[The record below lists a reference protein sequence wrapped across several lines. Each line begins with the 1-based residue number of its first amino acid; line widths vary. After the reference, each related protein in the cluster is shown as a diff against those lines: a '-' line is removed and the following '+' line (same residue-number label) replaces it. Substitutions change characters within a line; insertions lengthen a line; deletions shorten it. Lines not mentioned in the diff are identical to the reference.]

1 MTVGF
6 PLSGGRQGCRGA
18 GRAFLFIGAVS
29 FVTVCTADWSRVV
42 ALANFMI
49 TAILCP
55 VAGASWIICKGETNQ
70 ICKCNRVTG

>member
-1 MTVGF
+1 MGF
-6 PLSGGRQGCRGA
+6 PLSGAMEA

-49 TAILCP
+49 TAILGSLSA
-55 VAGASWIICKGETNQ
+55 VASFARKRARGEV
-70 ICKCNRVTG
+70 R